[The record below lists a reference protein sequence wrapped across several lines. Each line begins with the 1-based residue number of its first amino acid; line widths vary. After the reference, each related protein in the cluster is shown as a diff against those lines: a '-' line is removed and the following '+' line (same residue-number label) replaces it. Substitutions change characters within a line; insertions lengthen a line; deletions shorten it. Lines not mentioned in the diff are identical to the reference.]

1 RIFEGTNEINRMLI
15 PGMLM
20 KRAMSGQ
27 LGLLQAAQGLMDEIL
42 SPQPASL
49 DEDEAVLAAEAKLAR
64 NAKKVALMVLGTAAQ
79 KFMAALSDEQEV
91 LIGAS
96 NVIMDVFA
104 MESAIL
110 RAQKLAASQGE
121 EQAALYLDMV
131 RVFCND
137 AVERVEAQAKNTLA
151 ATVEGDEL
159 RTLLAALKR
168 FTKQTPVNTVAPRR
182 RIADAMIKANKYV
195 Y

>member
-1 RIFEGTNEINRMLI
+1 
-15 PGMLM
+15 
-20 KRAMSGQ
+20 
-27 LGLLQAAQGLMDEIL
+27 
-42 SPQPASL
+42 
-49 DEDEAVLAAEAKLAR
+49 
-64 NAKKVALMVLGTAAQ
+64 
-79 KFMAALSDEQEV
+79 MAALSDEQEV

-110 RAQKLAASQGE
+110 RGQKLAASQGPE
-121 EQAALYLDMV
+121 ASALYLDMV

-137 AVERVEAQAKNTLA
+137 AVERIEAEAKNTLA